1 MEVNTVDMTGHR
13 DIYSWW
19 SRHPSALK
27 ILYLL
32 AFLGR
37 EAFFRTKALESL
49 SVRPG
54 GKILEVGCGTG
65 NSFQPLRE
73 LVGQGGTIIG
83 IDRNQGMVQAAH
95 TRIRKSEW
103 ENIQVIRADGRYPP
117 VAQSS
122 IDAAYSAMS
131 LTAIDQP
138 ERAIQAIYEALKPD
152 GEFVILDAEPF
163 DSWPWRIANWLVI
176 PVAKLLT
183 DWHPREN
190 LVSVLE
196 REFDAVHVS
205 RYHGGSI
212 VIIRAHKR

>member
-1 MEVNTVDMTGHR
+1 MTGHR

-19 SRHPSALK
+19 SRHPHALK

-37 EAFFRTKALESL
+37 EAFFRTKAIESL

-65 NSFQPLRE
+65 NSFQHLRE
-73 LVGQGGTIIG
+73 LVGPGGTIIG
-83 IDRNQGMVQAAH
+83 IDRNQGMVQAAN

-103 ENIQVIRADGRYPP
+103 ANIRVIRADGRYQP
-117 VAQSS
+117 VARSS

-131 LTAIDQP
+131 LTAISQP
-138 ERAIQAIYEALKPD
+138 ELAIRAIYDALKPE

-183 DWHPREN
+183 NWEPRVN
-190 LVSVLE
+190 LVSILE

-212 VIIRAHKR
+212 VIIRAHKH